1 MDTDELK
8 LAKMVMP
15 YAIEQQMRMREQ
27 GGKFVHYTSAEAG
40 LLILRG
46 NSILLR
52 NSTLMNDF
60 SEVAYGMDCLSSA
73 YGGPVGERLKAVMRA
88 VQPDLPEIFENN
100 YNAAIG
106 DIRQETYLLSISEH
120 GGEWEDRFGRLSMW
134 RAYAAR
140 NGIAFVF
147 KNTPFLADTN
157 ALQAFTSPVM
167 YATPETFEAH
177 VEDIVGG
184 LEANSETLQKLGGQW
199 LHDTLQMAF
208 VFAIQSTKHPSFQE
222 EREWRVIYSPTTL
235 FKAGGL
241 TTQQLERVPTEIMC
255 LNSVPQRVF
264 RIPFRDYPD
273 EGFEGATVPALLD
286 RVLIGPSLDAHAIA
300 QAFIAELGSLGVE
313 NAGEKVMI
321 TGIPLRQ

>member
-1 MDTDELK
+1 MTADELK
-8 LAKMVMP
+8 IAKMVLP
-15 YAIEQQMRMREQ
+15 YAIEQQMRMRAA

-73 YGGPVGERLKAVMRA
+73 YDGTIGERLKAVMRA
-88 VQPDLPEIFENN
+88 VQPDLPEIFEAS
-100 YNAAIG
+100 YNTAIV

-120 GGEWEDRFGRLSMW
+120 GNEWEDRFGRLSMW

-147 KNTPFLADTN
+147 NNTPFLADTN

-167 YATPETFEAH
+167 YATPETFEIH
-177 VEDIVGG
+177 VESIVTG
-184 LEANSETLQKLGGQW
+184 LEASLDLLKQFGGQW
-199 LHDTLQMAF
+199 LHDTLLMAF

-235 FKAGGL
+235 FKAGQL
-241 TTQQLERVPTEIMC
+241 TSQQAERVPTEIMC

-264 RIPFRDYPD
+264 RIPFKDYPD
-273 EGFEGATVPALLD
+273 EGFIGATVPAMLD
-286 RVLIGPSLDAHAIA
+286 RVLIGPSLDAYAIA
-300 QAFIAELGSLGVE
+300 QAFIAELSALGVE
-313 NAGEKVMI
+313 RAPEKVII